1 MIEGV
6 MMRNS
11 KICLILLSL
20 FVACVISACGGSGS
34 NSPGQTVGTTVSL
47 QSSVKT
53 GTTMSVFTGY
63 TSLANSTAWGPQMSF
78 ELKSTVNQN
87 AGAMASDITIT
98 EGVVTY
104 EYVPSGSIPTTAGTN
119 LVIPPLTKYSLI
131 NVPAG
136 GSASWDNV
144 DIFSPVQK
152 QYLLANSP
160 LANSSQL
167 LQYRVRVTFNGREIK
182 NGNTISASATGNI
195 YITQ

>member
-1 MIEGV
+1 MK
-6 MMRNS
+6 NS
-11 KICLILLSL
+11 KICLIILFL
-20 FVACVISACGGSGS
+20 FVACFISACGGSGS
-34 NSPGQTVGTTVSL
+34 SSTGQTVGTTVSL
-47 QSSVKT
+47 QASVKT

-63 TSLANSTAWGPQMSF
+63 TSLSNSSAWGPSMSF
-78 ELKSTVNQN
+78 DLKSTVNPN
-87 AGAMASDITIT
+87 AGTMASDVTIT
-98 EGVVTY
+98 EGIVTY
-104 EYVPSGSIPTTAGTN
+104 EYVPSGSIPATAGTN

-136 GSASWDNV
+136 GTASWDNV

-160 LANSSQL
+160 LANSSDL

-182 NGNTISASATGNI
+182 NGNTISVSTTGNL